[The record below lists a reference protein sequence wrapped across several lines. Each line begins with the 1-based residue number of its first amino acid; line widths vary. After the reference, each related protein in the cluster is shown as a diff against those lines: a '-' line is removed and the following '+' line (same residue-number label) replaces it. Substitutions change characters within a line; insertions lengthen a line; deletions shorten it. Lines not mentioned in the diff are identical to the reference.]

1 MPSGYVPGAGTR
13 APILERFAKPALK
26 PPENFVGNL
35 VFPDAQVTSFLNL
48 APITGNEELEVAD
61 DDMAGLKTDFN
72 EVMFTESEYQWEIGF
87 RGRKAII
94 GVVQK
99 MKAEQASALARALGS
114 SANEMFN
121 LESRVTN
128 LITAQH
134 VRKNELL
141 KIGQLL
147 KVTPVVGGMSGNYP
161 TANVFDP
168 IEIDTITPSAFTAV
182 LASAAARV
190 ERAGRGPAT
199 DIIFG
204 DGAWNGALLN
214 AGFLD
219 FLPDTAYKILT
230 AEAFLPVLKLPKET
244 SPRVSIATA
253 TYKTKKKADPIPM
266 MNLHIWVGRTSATP
280 TGNGDGFG
288 YNYWH
293 PHPDSGG
300 PIFVYRMVVGSS
312 RNIHISVEGF
322 DRPLVN
328 DGAQGVLIP
337 VTLSA

>member
-1 MPSGYVPGAGTR
+1 MPPSGYIPGAGVR
-13 APILERFAKPALK
+13 APMLERFAKPSLK

-48 APITGNEELEVAD
+48 APISGNEELEVAD

-72 EVMFTESEYQWEIGF
+72 EVMFSEAEYEFEIGF

-94 GVVQK
+94 GVIQK
-99 MKAEQASALARALGS
+99 MKAEQAAALARGLGS
-114 SANEMFN
+114 SSNEMFN

-134 VRKNELL
+134 VRRNELL
-141 KIGQLL
+141 KIGQLT
-147 KVTPVVGGMSGNYP
+147 KTANYP
-161 TANVFDP
+161 TANVLDP
-168 IEIDTITPSAFTAV
+168 IEIDTIT
-182 LASAAARV
+182 AAAFV
-190 ERAGRGPAT
+190 ELLSTAGALVEAAGHGPAT

-204 DGAWNGALLN
+204 AGAWNGALRN
-214 AGFLD
+214 ASMLD
-219 FLPDTAYKILT
+219 LLPDTAYKILT
-230 AEAFLPVLKLPKET
+230 ADAFLPVLKLPANA

-253 TYKTKKKADPIPM
+253 TYKTKKKATPTPM
-266 MNLHIWVGRTSATP
+266 MNLYIWVGRTNPNPS
-280 TGNGDGFG
+280 GSGDGFG
-288 YNYWH
+288 YNFWH

-300 PIFVYRMVVGSS
+300 PIFVYRMVVGSQ

-328 DGAQGVLIP
+328 DGSQGVLIP